1 MRPHKLSMTAF
12 GPYAGEVVIDFEKF
26 GRSGLYL
33 ICGDTGAGKTTI
45 FDAISFALFGEA
57 SGSTRRPGMLRS
69 KYAAPSVATKVCLV
83 FESNGRIYT
92 IERFPAQER
101 AKLRGE
107 GSLQEGA
114 KAFLHIPDGKVIS
127 RISDVNS
134 KIVEILGVDRNQ
146 FSQIAMIAQGDFR
159 RLLDADTQNRMG
171 IFRTIFNTS
180 FYSELQMKLKGEL
193 AAAKAEYESFTRDIG
208 RDLSNI
214 ECPDDDEM
222 FFQIDA
228 VRKDERTIEDS
239 IRIVHEFVKKDS
251 DLVDALSVMKS
262 DVDMKLDSVNGR
274 LADYRRRGN
283 LENELSSEC
292 AKLET
297 IDKELQTAG
306 KAIEALEPLKRKKE
320 EIGRELVLLDEERRK
335 HEDIERIRTAI
346 ADLDARRAVSEDRMR
361 TLEKENEVLRAD
373 LDVLKKEKEFLAGAE
388 AEKVKLEGIFSKA
401 KEKKDKIDAVG
412 NDLVVLRSVEN
423 TLADTRKQISSLGEN
438 VVSDEKKLQEKK
450 NEKSSLD
457 FRLSE
462 SLGLEAEKAALE
474 GKLED
479 IRTTVGDIEVLEDE
493 TNELSRRKEKIGTLE
508 KEFIDFRSAW
518 EAADGT
524 YSSAYRAFLSNQAG
538 MLASTLE
545 EGKPCPVC
553 GSTVH
558 PAPAGTCV
566 QAPTRERLESLKEK
580 AEKLRSGFAEAASRV
595 EAEKMA
601 LRDAEKRLL
610 ENDVAE
616 ASGIEELS
624 LVLSAMKQKAENE
637 RNSLLRSIGQVTER
651 LTEREKDGN
660 RIAALCDEMEKL
672 SASIENEREK
682 LSAWKS
688 KEASLAAVASEKL
701 SVLEKDL
708 AAAGIS
714 WTDGDGLDEAIKDG
728 LAALSDEIDHV
739 SDMIVLQEK
748 RISRKKDLEMLIPEH
763 ETSLGK
769 NDDSSRLIGNEL
781 VALKTQIAAGRENLL
796 ESEKKLMYPSMAKLE
811 ERKCSLSQE
820 MDAINAKIEEADSR
834 LHSLEED
841 RNRLAGTIDEK
852 KRQIET
858 IGSIDGEEERKRQEE
873 LSAES
878 ARLGKRYEEVLLR
891 VRANKKILSRVEEQY
906 ARDDEISRRYSMIM
920 RLSDTANGQ
929 ISGRKVM
936 LETYVQMSYFD
947 RIIRRA
953 NKRLLTMT
961 DGQYE
966 LLRRER
972 VSSQSQSGLEL
983 DVMDHY
989 NGTMREVASLSG
1001 GESFKASLALALGLA
1016 DEIQASSGG
1025 VKLDSMFIDEGFGS
1039 LDEESLEQAFRVLDS
1054 LTGGEHLVGI
1064 ISHVRELKEKIPRQI
1079 VVTKQRTGGSIAD
1092 VVIR

>member
-12 GPYAGEVVIDFEKF
+12 GPYAGEVAIDFEKF

-69 KYAAPSVATKVCLV
+69 KYAEPSVATRVCLV

-101 AKLRGE
+101 AKLRGD
-107 GSLQEGA
+107 GTLQEGA
-114 KAFLHIPDGKVIS
+114 KAFLHLPDGKVIS

-159 RLLDADTQNRMG
+159 RLLDADTQSRMG

-180 FYSELQMKLKGEL
+180 LYSELQTKLKGEL
-193 AAAKAEYESFTRDIG
+193 AAAKAEYENFARDI
-208 RDLSNI
+208 RKDLSNL

-222 FFQIDA
+222 FSQIDA
-228 VRKDERTIEDS
+228 VRKDERLIEDS

-251 DLVDALSVMKS
+251 DLVDALAGMKS
-262 DVDMKLDSVNGR
+262 DVDMKLEAVNGR
-274 LADYRRRGN
+274 LADYLRRGN

-292 AKLET
+292 AKLEA
-297 IDKELQTAG
+297 IDAELA
-306 KAIEALEPLKRKKE
+306 KAEKTIEALEPEKGKKE
-320 EIGRELVLLDEERRK
+320 EIGRELVLLEEEKRK
-335 HEDIERIRTAI
+335 HEEIEKLRTTI
-346 ADLDARRAVSEDRMR
+346 ADLDAKRAATEGRKKA
-361 TLEKENEVLRAD
+361 LEKENEKLRAE
-373 LDVLKKEKEFLAGAE
+373 LDAMKKEKESLSGAE

-401 KEKKDKIDAVG
+401 KEKKSKIDSVG

-423 TLADTRKQISSLGEN
+423 TLSDTRKQISSLDEN
-438 VVSDEKKLQEKK
+438 IVSDEKILQEK
-450 NEKSSLD
+450 NDEKALLD
-457 FRLSE
+457 LKLSE
-462 SLGLEAEKAALE
+462 SSDLEAEKVVLE
-474 GKLED
+474 GNLKDKGEA
-479 IRTTVGDIEVLEDE
+479 VKDIETLECE
-493 TNELSRRKEKIGTLE
+493 IAALSRRKEKIEKLE
-508 KEFIDFRSAW
+508 KEFIDARSTW
-518 EAADGT
+518 ENADRT

-538 MLASTLE
+538 ILASTLE

-558 PAPAGTCV
+558 PSPAETCA
-566 QAPTRERLESLKEK
+566 QAPTRDRLERLKEK
-580 AEKLRSGFAEAASRV
+580 AEELRNGFAEAASRV

-601 LRDAEKRLL
+601 ASDAERRLL
-610 ENDVAE
+610 DNKIAE
-616 ASGIEELS
+616 ASSIEELS
-624 LVLSAMKQKAENE
+624 LVLSSRKQEAENE
-637 RNSLLRSIGQVTER
+637 RKSLLESLGQVTER
-651 LTEREKDGN
+651 QAEMENDGR
-660 RIAALCDEMEKL
+660 RIATLCGEMEKL
-672 SASIENEREK
+672 SAGIANEREK
-682 LSAWKS
+682 LSTEKS
-688 KEASLAAVASEKL
+688 KEASLSAVVSEKL
-701 SVLEKDL
+701 SVFKKDL
-708 AAAGIS
+708 GDTGIP
-714 WTDGDGLDEAIKDG
+714 WIDGDGLDAAIKDG
-728 LAALSDEIDHV
+728 LSAASDEIDHV
-739 SDMIVLQEK
+739 SGLIALQEK
-748 RISRKKDLEMLIPEH
+748 RISRKKDLEMLMPEH

-769 NDDSSRLIGNEL
+769 NDDSSRMIENEL
-781 VALKTQIAAGRENLL
+781 IALNTQIATGRENLL
-796 ESEKKLMYPSMAKLE
+796 EAEKKLMYPSMAQLE
-811 ERKCSLSQE
+811 ERKCSLSQD
-820 MDAINAKIEEADSR
+820 MNAIGAKIEEADSR
-834 LHSLEED
+834 LHSLKED
-841 RNRLAGTIDEK
+841 KNRLSGAIDEK
-852 KRQIET
+852 KKQIEM

-873 LSAES
+873 LVAES
-878 ARLGKRYEEVLLR
+878 ERLEKRYEEVLLR
-891 VRANKKILSRVEEQY
+891 VRTNKKILSRVEEQY
-906 ARDDEISRRYSMIM
+906 SHDDEISRRYSMIM

-929 ISGRKVM
+929 IPGRKVM

-1025 VKLDSMFIDEGFGS
+1025 VKLDAMFIDEGFGS
-1039 LDEESLEQAFRVLDS
+1039 LDEESLEQAFKVLNS
-1054 LTGGEHLVGI
+1054 LTEGEHLVGI

-1079 VVTKQRTGGSIAD
+1079 VVTKRRTGGSIAETI
-1092 VVIR
+1092 V